1 MQKPVKGF
9 TLIELMTVILVLG
22 ILVGVGVPTY
32 RNYVMRA
39 QRAEAKTTLMRV
51 QAQQEKF
58 YMQNNTYTTDVNNPP
73 PAGLGIPASENV
85 YYDIAI
91 VAGTGGL
98 TIGYTV
104 SAVPAPGS
112 PQLDDDDCA
121 LFSVDQSGARYAESK
136 IAVDETRTCW

>member
-1 MQKPVKGF
+1 MRKPVKGF
-9 TLIELMTVILVLG
+9 TLVELMTVILVLG

-32 RNYVMRA
+32 RNYVVRA

-98 TIGYTV
+98 TIGYTA
-104 SAVPAPGS
+104 SATPAAGS
-112 PQLDDDDCA
+112 PQLDDEDCA
-121 LFSVDQSGARYAESK
+121 LFSVNQSGARYAESK
-136 IAVDETRTCW
+136 IAVDETQTCW